1 MDSQEKEGFQ
11 WYNAERFWEDFTE
24 VKRRPLNS
32 LLVGQFNRYLARVRA
47 GEFGPGER
55 RITRLFLEERSESL
69 TQAIPDGDFIEAAK
83 KDIQWLNPFFNDFM
97 SGLKDEQRRKQ
108 EIPLVS
114 ELLLCGT
121 SGPELKSVYRG
132 LLGMHVNQTEI
143 KEYYTVLYEV
153 WGLMVAKGFAI
164 DPNDPRI

>member
-55 RITRLFLEERSESL
+55 QITRLFLEERSESL
-69 TQAIPDGDFIEAAK
+69 TQTIPKGDFVEAIK
-83 KDIQWLNPFFNDFM
+83 INIRWLNPFFNAFM
-97 SGLKDEQRRKQ
+97 SRLKDEQSWKQ
-108 EIPLVS
+108 EIPLVA

-121 SGPELKSVYRG
+121 SDSELKSVHRG
-132 LLGMHVNQTEI
+132 LLGVHVNQTEVQ
-143 KEYYTVLYEV
+143 EFWAVLYEV
-153 WGLMVAKGFAI
+153 WGLMVAKGFEI